1 MSAYR
6 IQFIYMLLSN
16 HPKVMQKLREE
27 HTRVF
32 HPDFSETVQILRD
45 YPNKLNELEYT
56 DAVIKETLRL
66 FPVGFGVR
74 EAEQGTNVTYKGQ
87 QYPIDN
93 HLVIV
98 NASHALHYDSAVFPN
113 PTLFAPER
121 FLDDKVP
128 RSHFRT
134 FGRGSRACLGQN
146 LAQDELKVILVM
158 TLRDYDFNCAGLK
171 PNKIPRAS
179 YTDMDLVYGD
189 IIFQELGL
197 EAKPRGGM
205 MMQVKRIT

>member
-1 MSAYR
+1 
-6 IQFIYMLLSN
+6 MLLSN
-16 HPKVMQKLREE
+16 HPQVVQKLREE
-27 HTRVF
+27 HTHVF
-32 HPDFSETVQILRD
+32 HPGFTETVQILRD
-45 YPNKLNELEYT
+45 NPSKLNELDYT

-74 EAEQGTNVTYKGQ
+74 EADNGSTVTYKGQ

-93 HLVIV
+93 HLAVV
-98 NASHALHYDSAVFPN
+98 NTSHSLHYDPAVFTN
-113 PTLFAPER
+113 PDRFEPER

-128 RSHFRT
+128 RSHFRS

-146 LAQDELKVILVM
+146 LALDELKVILVM
-158 TLRDYDFNCAGLK
+158 TLRDYDFQCAGLK
-171 PNKIPRAS
+171 PNKVSRTS
-179 YTDMDLVYGD
+179 YTDLDLVYGD

-205 MMQVKRIT
+205 MMQVNKTT